1 MEPTAPPPS
10 CSATQLT
17 AAITAADIAAAGS
30 ASVTVQNPGG
40 AVSNALTFTI
50 TGSLTANQV
59 TALAFNE
66 GSGTAA
72 ADSSGSGHDGTLV
85 NGPTWTTGPAVNFGS
100 GLSLDGTN
108 DYVSVANPGTLN
120 FGTNNFTIA
129 LWLKRQASGAEHA
142 IFTKTA
148 AASWVSG
155 GKELFIG
162 TNNRLTFGGWGRG
175 EVSSTGTITNDG
187 LWHHVAVT
195 FVDSSNTLT
204 FYIDGVASGGGT
216 LNLAADV
223 ASHVVKIG
231 GFGSFRGLVDEF
243 RIFSRVLST
252 GEVQSVMND
261 PIPSATDT
269 TPPVRSNGQ
278 PSGTLPAGTTQA
290 TLSLTTN
297 ESATSRYSTVPGTA
311 YANMAGTFSTTGG
324 TNHSTT
330 VSGLTNGTA
339 YNFYVRSIDGSGNAN
354 TNDFTISFSIA
365 SPPPQTVQL
374 TVING
379 TGSGFYPPNTPDVP
393 VSANPPPPGQ
403 QFDVWIGDVVILD
416 EITSPSTLATIP
428 SMPVT
433 IEATYKALPTQT
445 PPNQITALSFNEGSG
460 TAAADSSGSGHNG
473 TLVNGPAWTTGPA
486 VNFGGGLSLD
496 GTNDYVSIANP
507 STLNFGTSD
516 FTIALWIKRQAS
528 GAEHTIFTKTADASW
543 VSGGKELFISASNN
557 KLVFGSW
564 GKGELFS
571 TGTITN
577 DGLWHHVAMTFVDSS
592 NTVTFYI
599 DGVASGG
606 GTLNL
611 AADGASHVV
620 KLSGFGS
627 FRGVIDE
634 FRIFSRALS
643 VSEVQTV
650 MNSAISAP

>member
-1 MEPTAPPPS
+1 M
-10 CSATQLT
+10 
-17 AAITAADIAAAGS
+17 
-30 ASVTVQNPGG
+30 
-40 AVSNALTFTI
+40 
-50 TGSLTANQV
+50 
-59 TALAFNE
+59 
-66 GSGTAA
+66 
-72 ADSSGSGHDGTLV
+72 
-85 NGPTWTTGPAVNFGS
+85 
-100 GLSLDGTN
+100 
-108 DYVSVANPGTLN
+108 ANPSTLN
-120 FGTNNFTIA
+120 FGTSNFTVS
-129 LWLKRQASGAEHA
+129 LYVKRQANGVEHT
-142 IFTKTA
+142 IFSKTA
-148 AASWVSG
+148 NTNWVSG

-187 LWHHVAVT
+187 LWHHVTVT

-216 LNLAADV
+216 LNLPADG

-243 RIFSRVLST
+243 RIFNRVLST
-252 GEVQSVMND
+252 GEVQSVMNN
-261 PIPSATDT
+261 PILSATDT
-269 TPPVRSNGQ
+269 TPPVRSNAQ
-278 PSGTLPAGTTQA
+278 PSGTLPVGTTQA

-330 VSGLTNGTA
+330 VSGLTDGTS
-339 YNFYVRSIDGSGNAN
+339 YNFYVRSLDGSGNAN

-403 QFDVWIGDVVILD
+403 QFDLWTGDIEVVDNIM
-416 EITSPSTLATIP
+416 SPNTTVTIP

-433 IEATYKALPTQT
+433 IEATYKALPTYPLTVNSGTGSGPYTAGTLVTVTANAAPAGQQFAAWTGNVSFLANSSSPTTTLTMPSQPVTITATYTASQT
-445 PPNQITALSFNEGSG
+445 PPNQVTALSFSEGSG

-473 TLVNGPAWTTGPA
+473 TLVNGPGWTAGK
-486 VNFGGGLSLD
+486 FGNGLSFD
-496 GTNDYVSIANP
+496 GSNDYVSVANP
-507 STLNFGTSD
+507 STLNFGTSN
-516 FTIALWIKRQAS
+516 FTIALWIKRQAT

-557 KLVFGSW
+557 KLGFGSW

-620 KLSGFGS
+620 KIGGFGS
-627 FRGVIDE
+627 FRGLVDE
-634 FRIFSRALS
+634 LRIFSRALS
-643 VSEVQTV
+643 PSEVQTI
-650 MNSAISAP
+650 MNNGIQ

>member
-1 MEPTAPPPS
+1 MERIAPPPS

-50 TGSLTANQV
+50 TGALTANQV
-59 TALAFNE
+59 TALSFNE

-297 ESATSRYSTVPGTA
+297 ENATSRYSTVPGTA

-330 VSGLTNGTA
+330 VTGLTNGTA

-416 EITSPSTLATIP
+416 EDHQSEHASDHTLHA
-428 SMPVT
+428 
-433 IEATYKALPTQT
+433 
-445 PPNQITALSFNEGSG
+445 G
-460 TAAADSSGSGHNG
+460 D
-473 TLVNGPAWTTGPA
+473 
-486 VNFGGGLSLD
+486 D
-496 GTNDYVSIANP
+496 
-507 STLNFGTSD
+507 
-516 FTIALWIKRQAS
+516 R
-528 GAEHTIFTKTADASW
+528 
-543 VSGGKELFISASNN
+543 SN
-557 KLVFGSW
+557 L
-564 GKGELFS
+564 
-571 TGTITN
+571 
-577 DGLWHHVAMTFVDSS
+577 
-592 NTVTFYI
+592 
-599 DGVASGG
+599 
-606 GTLNL
+606 
-611 AADGASHVV
+611 
-620 KLSGFGS
+620 
-627 FRGVIDE
+627 
-634 FRIFSRALS
+634 
-643 VSEVQTV
+643 
-650 MNSAISAP
+650 